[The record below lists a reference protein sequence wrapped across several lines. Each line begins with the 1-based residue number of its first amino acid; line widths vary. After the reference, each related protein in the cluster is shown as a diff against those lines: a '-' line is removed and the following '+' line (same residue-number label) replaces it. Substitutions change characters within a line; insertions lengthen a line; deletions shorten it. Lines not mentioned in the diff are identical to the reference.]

1 MFEKDH
7 VFVYGT
13 NGVCRVKDI
22 CTCDYGAG
30 RKEYYILQPVFDSR
44 SSLSVPV
51 DSPVLSSRARELLSE
66 KEVLEIIDSLPDTE
80 AEWIRDDRERLET
93 FKNLLESGVCK
104 DVALLV
110 RSIYMHKK
118 ELSLKGKKLRSSDET
133 TMQRAEKLLFEEFA
147 WVLGINPKEVAEFI
161 IKRIG
166 K

>member
-7 VFVYGT
+7 VFIYGT
-13 NGVCRVKDI
+13 KGVCRVKDI

-44 SSLSVPV
+44 LSLSIPV
-51 DSPVLSSRARELLSE
+51 DSPVLSSRARELLS
-66 KEVLEIIDSLPDTE
+66 
-80 AEWIRDDRERLET
+80 
-93 FKNLLESGVCK
+93 
-104 DVALLV
+104 
-110 RSIYMHKK
+110 
-118 ELSLKGKKLRSSDET
+118 
-133 TMQRAEKLLFEEFA
+133 EEFA